1 MRGVVTRL
9 VLVLALV
16 ACSKKEEPAPAPKPA
31 ITEPEVKRG
40 RDACTA
46 YVAKVCA
53 CAETVA
59 AQKEP
64 CKLARALP
72 EVVEL
77 SMEVAMNGDAKR
89 LDTLQAADSIRKT
102 VKTCIE
108 ETAKLPAAGCP

>member
-1 MRGVVTRL
+1 MTRL
-9 VLVLALV
+9 ALALVVALV
-16 ACSKKEEPAPAPKPA
+16 ACSKKDEPAPKPA
-31 ITEPEVKRG
+31 IADSEVVRG
-40 RDACTA
+40 RDACTD
-46 YVAKVCA
+46 YVTKVCA

-72 EVVEL
+72 EVIEL
-77 SMEVAMNGDAKR
+77 SKEVALNGDAKR

-108 ETAKLPAAGCP
+108 EMAKLPAAGCP